1 MQFHVRHIEVDNGR
15 REERVTFYKCDN
27 PECDFR
33 DYLPPRKAYPQLT
46 FEAIS
51 PEAFKVKLCC

>member
-1 MQFHVRHIEVDNGR
+1 MEVDNGR

-27 PECDFR
+27 PECDYR

-51 PEAFKVKLCC
+51 SEAFKVKLCC